1 MRTLLKACAVSF
13 YGQVSTKQQFPI
25 ESGPNRPW
33 YILVTGIKK
42 THQPL
47 EKRLHYIFTSHQT
60 EKLIPSRLF

>member
-13 YGQVSTKQQFPI
+13 YGQVSTKKQFPI

-42 THQPL
+42 TH
-47 EKRLHYIFTSHQT
+47 
-60 EKLIPSRLF
+60 